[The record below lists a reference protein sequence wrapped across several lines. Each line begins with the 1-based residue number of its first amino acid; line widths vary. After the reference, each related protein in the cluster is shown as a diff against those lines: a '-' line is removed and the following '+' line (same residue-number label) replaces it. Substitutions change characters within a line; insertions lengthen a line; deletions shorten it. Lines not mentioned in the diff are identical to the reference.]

1 MFHTTKRLT
10 ISALLIGTM
19 ATGTGGLLFAGQAH
33 AAHGH
38 PAHGHPAAARHAR
51 VQRLAHRLLLARR
64 AGQVWTVTSVSG
76 PTIAARARNGA
87 TFTITTTSATT
98 FKEAGSTVALSAVQ
112 ANEHIR
118 VLGIRNQAAKTIQAK
133 SVVIVLPSVTGV
145 VTAVNG
151 STLTVTGRN
160 AVRSTIT
167 LGGNAKI
174 EQAGQSATAQAISVG
189 SLVTAQGTVGSDGT
203 FTALRVIIRL
213 PQFAGTIAAVNGTAF
228 TLHTAQ
234 GKTLSI
240 TPAPTAV
247 YVTGKRGAISTT
259 TTAPTF
265 TVGERVQVV
274 GSLSADGTILTALR
288 IRIAPASAQ
297 PVPTGTSTSGA

>member
-19 ATGTGGLLFAGQAH
+19 ATGTGGLLFAGQVH
-33 AAHGH
+33 AAHGY
-38 PAHGHPAAARHAR
+38 PAAARHAR
-51 VQRLAHRLLLARR
+51 VQRLAHRLRVARR
-64 AGQVWTVTSVSG
+64 TGQVWTVTSVSG
-76 PTIAARARNGA
+76 ATIAARARNGA

-133 SVVIVLPSVTGV
+133 SVVIVLPSLTGV

-167 LGGNAKI
+167 LGGTAKI

-213 PQFAGTIAAVNGTAF
+213 PQFAGTIAAVNGTSF

-234 GKTLSI
+234 GKTFSI

-265 TVGERVQVV
+265 TVGERVRVQ
-274 GSLSADGTILTALR
+274 GSLGVDGTTLTALR
-288 IRIAPASAQ
+288 IQVAPAAQ
-297 PVPTGTSTSGA
+297 PAAAGTSTAGA